1 MPATSRPRRLGPVAL
16 VLTVAAA
23 APLASAQQFRDETSA
38 RFPSQSYYSNQ
49 LSFCDVDGD
58 GDLDVAFADGQ
69 GYSSQGAALRA
80 RLYINDGTGSFTD
93 ESNARIPVTGW
104 YRGVEFGDVDRD
116 GDWDM
121 LLANDFNKQPV
132 LLINDGTGVF
142 TDGTS
147 RLPARTLSS
156 ARGQFGDVDSDG
168 DLDVV
173 FCNSGTSSRFGSN
186 GQPVLYLNDG
196 TGSFTD
202 VTATHT
208 PNAVIRD
215 QQDCLFVDID
225 GDLDL
230 DLHIG
235 SRSSVGGGSQLWFN
249 DGTGHFTRLTSG
261 LPTDGSC
268 YSYDAGDVDGDGD
281 LDLLG
286 ANAGTSNR
294 EILLLNDGTGTSW
307 TDVSSSIIPN
317 PTADDNDS
325 KFIDWD
331 MDGDLDFVIA
341 ALFASTDRFYRNNGS
356 GSWIQ
361 TSNMQTS
368 LTDSSLDIGFA
379 DLDGDGAP
387 DLVTAQGESG
397 SFQNRIY
404 MNQGPS
410 DTIAPTFGR
419 ITEVSPGKGDLG
431 PFAVRAAIF
440 DQITSDR
447 GFMPRSVELLV
458 SIDGGRPTSISMPWS
473 GNSVWSGEIPA
484 VEPCTS
490 VSYQVRAE
498 DRAGNVALSDPRTFE
513 TGGTCGSIAD
523 LDGDGSVNGADL
535 GQLISQWGGPG
546 SADFNGN
553 GIVDGG
559 DLGTMIAE
567 WTG

>member
-69 GYSSQGAALRA
+69 VYSSQGAALRA

-156 ARGQFGDVDSDG
+156 ARGQFGDVDS
-168 DLDVV
+168 
-173 FCNSGTSSRFGSN
+173 
-186 GQPVLYLNDG
+186 
-196 TGSFTD
+196 
-202 VTATHT
+202 
-208 PNAVIRD
+208 
-215 QQDCLFVDID
+215 
-225 GDLDL
+225 
-230 DLHIG
+230 
-235 SRSSVGGGSQLWFN
+235 
-249 DGTGHFTRLTSG
+249 
-261 LPTDGSC
+261 
-268 YSYDAGDVDGDGD
+268 DGD

-458 SIDGGRPTSISMPWS
+458 SIDGGRPKAISMDWS
-473 GNSVWSGEIPA
+473 GNSIWRGTIPA
-484 VEPCTS
+484 VDPCSS
-490 VSYQVRAE
+490 VSYQIRAE

>member
-1 MPATSRPRRLGPVAL
+1 MSATPRLRRLGSATIAL
-16 VLTVAAA
+16 LVTSTV
-23 APLASAQQFRDETSA
+23 SAQQFRDETSS
-38 RFPSQSYYSNQ
+38 RFPSQSLYTNQ

-58 GDLDVAFADGQ
+58 GDLDIAFADGQ

-80 RLYINDGTGSFTD
+80 RLYINDGTGRFTD

-104 YRGVEFGDVDRD
+104 FRGVEFGDVDRD

-132 LLINDGTGVF
+132 LLINDGSGVF

-156 ARGQFGDVDSDG
+156 ARGQFGDVDGDG

-196 TGSFTD
+196 TGTFTD

-235 SRSSVGGGSQLWFN
+235 SRSSVDGGSQLWFN

-307 TDVSSSIIPN
+307 TDVSTSILPN

-341 ALFASTDRFYRNNGS
+341 ALGSTTDRFYRNNGS

-361 TSNMQTS
+361 TNSMQTAVS
-368 LTDSSLDIGFA
+368 KSTLDLGFA

-387 DLVTAQGESG
+387 DLVTASGESG
-397 SFQNRIY
+397 NFQNRIY
-404 MNQGPS
+404 RNQGPS
-410 DTIAPTFGR
+410 DTIAPNFGPV
-419 ITEVSPGKGDLG
+419 TQVAPGGDDLG
-431 PFAVRAAIF
+431 PFEVRAAIF
-440 DQITSDR
+440 DQFSSDR
-447 GFMPRSVELLV
+447 GFMPRSVEMLV
-458 SIDGGRPTSISMPWS
+458 SIDGGRPKAIPMDWF
-473 GNSVWSGEIPA
+473 GNSIWRGTIPA
-484 VEPCTS
+484 VDPCTS
-490 VSYQVRAE
+490 VTYQVRAE
-498 DRAGNVALSDPRTFE
+498 DRAGNIGTSSPVAFE
-513 TGGTCGSIAD
+513 TAGSCGSIAD
-523 LDGDGSVNGADL
+523 LNGDGRVNGADL